1 MICAAAA
8 APSPDPMSDA
18 PSPDPHVKPFVFDS
32 RGAKALHFSMGEVQS
47 RMRLDDPDALDLE
60 YTRTM
65 MAVLL
70 FVPEPQRIAM
80 IGLGGGSLAKFCHRH
95 LPAARIQVVEIN
107 PHVVALR
114 DEFLVPPDSA
124 RFQVALGDGARAVRQ
139 WDGEIDVLMIDGFDW
154 EGMPDGLGAQ
164 RFYDDCH
171 DALCPG
177 GVMVVNLHLGDAR
190 YEVLV
195 DRMRR
200 SFQDAVLTVIDADK
214 SNSIVFAGKGSVLAG
229 YRPGIVR
236 PPPGLDDAAATQL
249 LGAFAQVV
257 AALKATQARSGPP
270 RR

>member
-1 MICAAAA
+1 MADSA
-8 APSPDPMSDA
+8 SPDT
-18 PSPDPHVKPFVFDS
+18 HVKPFVFDS
-32 RGAKALHFSMGEVQS
+32 RGARALHFSINEVQS
-47 RMRLDDPDALDLE
+47 RMLLDDPDALDLE

-70 FVPEPQRIAM
+70 FVPEPRRIAM
-80 IGLGGGSLAKFCHRH
+80 IGLGGGSLVKFCHRH
-95 LPAARIQVVEIN
+95 LALARLQVVEIN
-107 PHVVALR
+107 PHVIALR
-114 DEFLVPPDSA
+114 DQFMVPPDDD
-124 RFQVALGDGARAVRQ
+124 RLQVALGDGARAVRQ
-139 WDGEIDVLMIDGFDW
+139 WEAEIDVLMIDGFDW

-171 DALCPG
+171 DALSPG
-177 GVMVVNLHLGDAR
+177 GFMVVNLHLGDAR

-200 SFQDAVLTVIDADK
+200 SFNDAVLTVIDADK
-214 SNSIVFAGKGSVLAG
+214 SNSIVFACKGRALAD

-236 PPPGLDDAAATQL
+236 PPAGLDGAAATQL

-257 AALKATQARSGPP
+257 AALKAG